1 MLRYNWLGC
10 LIAGV
15 ICLVI
20 AIVLPP
26 YIPEPGGQLVQIF
39 GYLAAVILII
49 LAIAALVR
57 GRGV

>member
-1 MLRYNWLGC
+1 MNFNWLGC

-26 YIPEPGGQLVQIF
+26 YIPEPGGQLVMIF
-39 GYLAAVILII
+39 GYLAAVILIL
-49 LAIAALVR
+49 LAILGLVR